1 MKTISP
7 LPSRVA
13 KKWKKLPKGWTDKS
27 VEKFW
32 GTLTGTTPE
41 HKVWDCIE
49 KMTKPFG
56 DGAGAFCGGLADWQ
70 MPGWRQKNK
79 KESPEA
85 RADAKSYWKGK
96 MKGKKKS
103 CADHRTSPRMASAS
117 GPVTKFLMRLRGK
130 GKGALNINVLEE
142 ALPLLGWSITKTTAA
157 LRIADP
163 DSVEPLLKAMLN
175 PSFIW
180 GYTGTKEPKRIDFD
194 SVEKAEAGLRKWQR
208 EAQKGKPPPHPT
220 FKKFYYTQALYP
232 VEERPGGSR
241 FRTGH
246 FFDIVGLWLGVEA
259 YEVKSPSGAS
269 VLLPVK
275 PDYRGRFSVD
285 LLRWKMAKF
294 WTWAYKNGIQ
304 DDAAAYLDSMGAE
317 EVSRVTA
324 PASARS
330 LDGTGTCPACFN
342 NVKLRRGDRIMR
354 HGWQV
359 KGHRQ
364 WGSYGNTWH
373 TGPCFGTGYLAF
385 EVSPEGTKDYR
396 DQAVIPYKK
405 GVEREL
411 ARVKRGTDPI
421 TVDKGRRWEKTHQPG
436 DPEYARYQDISI
448 KQGTKAISD
457 LEQDIRTL
465 DSRITGWKTAT
476 LPGARMASCV
486 RVALRFAVRKA
497 PPMQMGSAAMLKK
510 QGLTPVDVFFGEIRP
525 HNRPTLQLPD
535 SVQDRKG
542 DVYFFAGVAPD
553 GSAILAKTENEGKRK
568 LRKVIEDRK
577 HYQSRLAGGS
587 PLMLQ
592 PDYGTSDAEENEHPL
607 QPDRDISDAALP
619 RGKEAKALTTVWVV
633 EDPTEDSEIIDMF
646 WGTSDMQQFKRI
658 MAGSLHR
665 KRNMTLHDDK
675 NSAYKDAVHRLN
687 KLWKGQ
693 IPDWVMANERDAFRK
708 MSRQMMRWDQAKSR
722 FDQEFED
729 EAAVVRERA
738 KKDLLRP
745 TTALFKEWIQNG
757 GYQLPPTET
766 PEKIAKGFLKYLFK
780 GGKIYNPWLFDNF
793 FKLYKQNMNSWG
805 VPVRTAHYILNGLR
819 DERVG

>member
-1 MKTISP
+1 
-7 LPSRVA
+7 
-13 KKWKKLPKGWTDKS
+13 

-41 HKVWDCIE
+41 HKVWDCID

-85 RADAKSYWKGK
+85 RSDAKSYWKGK

-103 CADHRTSPRMASAS
+103 CADHGASSRMASAS
-117 GPVTKFLMRLRGK
+117 GPVTKFLTRLRGK
-130 GKGALNINVLEE
+130 GKGTLNINVLEE
-142 ALPLLGWSITKTTAA
+142 ALPLLGWSIRKTTAA
-157 LRIADP
+157 FRVP
-163 DSVEPLLKAMLN
+163 DNENIEPLLVAMLK
-175 PSFIW
+175 PDGMW
-180 GYTGTKEPKRIDFD
+180 GYRGTKEPQYISFKSPERAERAYRIFTT
-194 SVEKAEAGLRKWQR
+194 KAT
-208 EAQKGKPPPHPT
+208 KGKPPPHP
-220 FKKFYYTQALYP
+220 KVDEIYYLEAIYP
-232 VEERPGGSR
+232 AERGWGSFGGEQSIVV
-241 FRTGH
+241 TGWW
-246 FFDIVGLWLGVEA
+246 VGVEA
-259 YEVKSPSGAS
+259 YEVTNSSGAS
-269 VLLPVK
+269 VLLPLS
-275 PDYRGRFSVD
+275 PDDRGRYQD
-285 LLRWKMAKF
+285 PIKWKMAKF

-317 EVSRVTA
+317 EVARATA

-342 NVKLRRGDRIMR
+342 NVKLRRGERIMR

-359 KGHRQ
+359 QGQRQ

-421 TVDKGRRWEKTHQPG
+421 TVDKGRRWEKTLQPG
-436 DPEYARYQDISI
+436 DSEYARYQDISI

-476 LPGARMASCV
+476 LPGARRASSV
-486 RVALRFAVRKA
+486 RVASLH
-497 PPMQMGSAAMLKK
+497 AA
-510 QGLTPVDVFFGEIRP
+510 
-525 HNRPTLQLPD
+525 
-535 SVQDRKG
+535 
-542 DVYFFAGVAPD
+542 Y
-553 GSAILAKTENEGKRK
+553 
-568 LRKVIEDRK
+568 
-577 HYQSRLAGGS
+577 GGS

-592 PDYGTSDAEENEHPL
+592 PDYGTSDAEENEHLL
-607 QPDRDISDAALP
+607 QPDHDISDAALP

-633 EDPTEDSEIIDMF
+633 EDPTEDSEIIDML
-646 WGTSDMQQFKRI
+646 WGTSDMQTFKRV
-658 MAGSLHR
+658 MAGGIHI
-665 KRNMTLHDDK
+665 KRNFTLHDEK
-675 NSAYKDAVHRLN
+675 NSAYKDAVYRLN

-722 FDQEFED
+722 FHQEFED
-729 EAAVVRERA
+729 EAAAVRERA

-745 TTALFKEWIQNG
+745 TAALFKEWIQNG
-757 GYQLPPTET
+757 GYKLPPTET
-766 PEKIAKGFLKYLFK
+766 PEKLAKGFLLYLFK

-793 FKLYKQNMNSWG
+793 FNIYKQNMKAWG